1 MSEMRAIV
9 RIRNTDLDCRLK
21 VFHGL
26 TKIKGISFMFSNAIC
41 NVLHLDPHG
50 KLGEL
55 SPEKIKALE
64 ELLANPSEKIPT
76 WMLNRRNDIETGKNL
91 HVLSSE
97 VRLTRDFDIKRL
109 QKVRSRR
116 GLRHAIDQP
125 VRGQKTKSHFR
136 KGRSVGV
143 QKKKIMPAK
152 GAKPSEKEK
161 GKGKGKGK
169 K

>member
-1 MSEMRAIV
+1 
-9 RIRNTDLDCRLK
+9 
-21 VFHGL
+21 
-26 TKIKGISFMFSNAIC
+26 MFSNAIC

-136 KGRSVGV
+136 KGRSIGV
-143 QKKKIMPAK
+143 QKKKAVPGKA
-152 GAKPSEKEK
+152 AKPAPTSDK
-161 GKGKGKGK
+161 GGKGK

>member
-1 MSEMRAIV
+1 MRAIV
-9 RIRNTDLDCRLK
+9 RIRNTDLDGRLK

-136 KGRSVGV
+136 KGRSIGV
-143 QKKKIMPAK
+143 QKKKAVPGKA
-152 GAKPSEKEK
+152 AKPAPTSDK
-161 GKGKGKGK
+161 GGKGK